1 MTESEDSL
9 KREGEVVPMYLI
21 SQAQRQALLEFLGKQ
36 PYMDVASGI
45 DFLRQAPM
53 INVSFRDVAEG
64 TTDVEVVSDRS
75 DNDAAE

>member
-1 MTESEDSL
+1 
-9 KREGEVVPMYLI
+9 
-21 SQAQRQALLEFLGKQ
+21 
-36 PYMDVASGI
+36 MDVASGI